1 MRVLLKVTFGIEKFN
16 AAVASGKMDSTLGS
30 ILADLKPEA
39 TYFVALG
46 GKRTGLFFVNID
58 EPSQMVGLAE
68 PFFLAFDADV
78 EFLPAMT
85 PEDLAKAGPDFERV
99 AKKYA

>member
-1 MRVLLKVTFGIEKFN
+1 LLKVTFEVEKFN
-16 AAVASGKMDSTLGS
+16 AAVTNGKEDSTLNS

-58 EPSQMVGLAE
+58 EPSQMVALAE
-68 PFFLAFDADV
+68 PFFIAFNADV